1 MKRIS
6 SLLALWLL
14 CSVVSFASETLSLTH
29 ARQAQALLG
38 ADVWSRV
45 IVVKNEG
52 STSRYPR
59 TVHALVFELAGIL
72 WFYNDADGTQ
82 SFSTYRGRLEQ
93 DKADFAPLLREIN
106 RGFSS
111 WTVIAP
117 DFTLSV
123 DQKAGLL
130 NGCFVQSVANLR
142 ARLVSGAEVSHPQLL
157 SYYAGS
163 GSRIAGH
170 TVLTYETA
178 EGVQV
183 IDPIDPARPM
193 LYPREFSRNAVA
205 LGTALVGR
213 VVQKAVWLPIGDF
226 AAALVARYAGLGR
239 VGEGNMAMN

>member
-6 SLLALWLL
+6 SILALWLL
-14 CSVVSFASETLSLTH
+14 CTAVSFARENSSLAH

-45 IVVKNEG
+45 ITVENKG

-59 TVHALVFELAGIL
+59 TVHGLVFELAGIL
-72 WFYNDADGTQ
+72 WFYTDADGTQ

-111 WTVIAP
+111 WTVITP
-117 DFTLSV
+117 DFALTI
-123 DQKAGLL
+123 DQKEGLL

-142 ARLVSGAEVSHPQLL
+142 ARLASGAEVSHPQLL

-163 GSRIAGH
+163 GNRIAGH

-183 IDPIDPARPM
+183 IDPIDPSRPM
-193 LYPREFSRNAVA
+193 LYPREFARNAMA

-213 VVQKAVWLPIGDF
+213 VVDKAVWLPIGDF
-226 AAALVARYAGLGR
+226 AAALVARYSGLGR
-239 VGEGNMAMN
+239 VVEGNMAMN